1 MALNWG
7 DVALNFTA
15 GAIDKS
21 EQYRKEELEQRFKE
35 LADNK
40 QLYRAL
46 ATTRYSKDLD
56 KYYKESE
63 KFSALKSVYS
73 EIEKGNLTKDSAV
86 NKIIQADPQYS
97 KAWAFASSLGG
108 DEGEAE
114 QARIRAAVESNFR
127 DKEDG
132 TGYEFSHAD
141 IKFNLPKQEDYFQDA
156 NYWGELA
163 REIES
168 NTQGP
173 LKKQIMKLLG
183 KEPAEVDLNQL
194 EQKAGTE
201 IREEMD
207 DAKVYSSTN
216 MDRIDTSSD
225 SLISNADFIKS
236 IPSWKSNV
244 YTTRSGTPGND
255 VKKEILNVYNAM
267 NKGDIKFWTQQKGQ
281 DVEVSSA
288 GSYVFGESKKIYSE
302 INDMMWNSMI
312 KEQDLNKYNDTDFNR
327 IYESEIKN
335 RTISV
340 NNKGYKSGWKG
351 DIKGF
356 YITPTNVLPAGQTF
370 ESFWDVDRQAFAEH
384 MNNFTSNK
392 QLEH

>member
-15 GAIDKS
+15 GAIDKN
-21 EQYRKEELEQRFKE
+21 EQIRKENLEQRFKE
-35 LADNK
+35 LQDNK
-40 QLYRAL
+40 ELYRAL

-132 TGYEFSHAD
+132 SGYEFSHAD

-163 REIES
+163 REIET
-168 NTQGP
+168 NTQTPSVAWLFEGVFNSSYENRSVSKEF
-173 LKKQIMKLLG
+173 KKFINNPDVNYKSKSKETKMVFIGDGDLIRNDFVKADNQIKPVLLSF
-183 KEPAEVDLNQL
+183 E
-194 EQKAGTE
+194 
-201 IREEMD
+201 
-207 DAKVYSSTN
+207 S
-216 MDRIDTSSD
+216 
-225 SLISNADFIKS
+225 AD
-236 IPSWKSNV
+236 
-244 YTTRSGTPGND
+244 YGTP
-255 VKKEILNVYNAM
+255 
-267 NKGDIKFWTQQKGQ
+267 
-281 DVEVSSA
+281 
-288 GSYVFGESKKIYSE
+288 
-302 INDMMWNSMI
+302 
-312 KEQDLNKYNDTDFNR
+312 
-327 IYESEIKN
+327 
-335 RTISV
+335 
-340 NNKGYKSGWKG
+340 
-351 DIKGF
+351 
-356 YITPTNVLPAGQTF
+356 
-370 ESFWDVDRQAFAEH
+370 
-384 MNNFTSNK
+384 NFTPRYGNA
-392 QLEH
+392 LFF